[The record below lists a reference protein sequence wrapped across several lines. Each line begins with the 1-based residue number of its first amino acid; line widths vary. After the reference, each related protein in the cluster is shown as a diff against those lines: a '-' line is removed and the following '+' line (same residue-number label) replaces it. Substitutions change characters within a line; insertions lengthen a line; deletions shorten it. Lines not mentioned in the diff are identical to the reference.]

1 MGGLIGFEARAAS
14 QLKGYWRECLAD
26 TKAAEKFPEELKKI
40 IIAGGYSRKQVFNC
54 NLLVEKV
61 ATQNMY
67 FNRRKAG

>member
-1 MGGLIGFEARAAS
+1 MRQEQLHSLKVIGES
-14 QLKGYWRECLAD
+14 VLAD

>member
-1 MGGLIGFEARAAS
+1 M
-14 QLKGYWRECLAD
+14 AD

-40 IIAGGYSRKQVFNC
+40 IIAGGYSHKQVFNC